1 MEDQAS
7 PYSNIITPSPISV
20 SNCQTDPAL
29 PLVKCETGEGG
40 GGGKPALESAV
51 PHVIPDNIVWDREEG
66 ELDPTPL
73 LLPEVLCRPSTPSRS
88 SAQEGWGGE
97 PGSRAEQR
105 PGFSANFSPLVNFA
119 GRRACMVKFVPALDT
134 GQMCSGVGVW

>member
-1 MEDQAS
+1 MENQAS

-51 PHVIPDNIVWDREEG
+51 PHVIPDSIVWDREES

-73 LLPEVLCRPSTPSRS
+73 LLPEVLCRPSTPSRP
-88 SAQEGWGGE
+88 SAPEM
-97 PGSRAEQR
+97 RAEHR
-105 PGFSANFSPLVNFA
+105 PDFPSLMNVT
-119 GRRACMVKFVPALDT
+119 GRRACMVRFVPVLDT
-134 GQMCSGVGVW
+134 GQMRSGVGVW

>member
-97 PGSRAEQR
+97 SGICAEHR
-105 PGFSANFSPLVNFA
+105 PGFPAHFPSLMSVA
-119 GRRACMVKFVPALDT
+119 GRKECMVKFVPVVDM